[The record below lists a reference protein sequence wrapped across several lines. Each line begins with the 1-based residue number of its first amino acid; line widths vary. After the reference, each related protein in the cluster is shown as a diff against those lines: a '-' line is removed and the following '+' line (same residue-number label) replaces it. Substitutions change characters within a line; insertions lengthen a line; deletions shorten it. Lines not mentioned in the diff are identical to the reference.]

1 MTRRCQPRMTNQCE
15 PTPRPDHQHCTITRS
30 LSAPF
35 DPNKRELGDEFRMW
49 KISTDRNW
57 STSLSKGLL
66 CVIASGEVHTVL
78 CVLFPQTKQ
87 TTFRPWRWC
96 TKLGTAHGWLG
107 QIFSPH
113 IEQVAFSEAS
123 LGAEKSQRLKNA
135 ANRCHT
141 PISLE
146 NHVSRKSSTLTQWA
160 VCSDFIGQWN
170 VDIWPAAAP
179 HLW

>member
-1 MTRRCQPRMTNQCE
+1 MSQEWPISANQHLALITSIVLS
-15 PTPRPDHQHCTITRS
+15 PDLSLHLLTPAKEILGMS
-30 LSAPF
+30 LECGKYQLSEIGWLPF
-35 DPNKRELGDEFRMW
+35 LYARGEL
-49 KISTDRNW
+49 
-57 STSLSKGLL
+57 
-66 CVIASGEVHTVL
+66 HTVL

-87 TTFRPWRWC
+87 TTFCPWRWC
-96 TKLGTAHGWLG
+96 TELGTAYGWPA

-123 LGAEKSQRLKNA
+123 LGAEKSQRLKIA

-141 PISLE
+141 LSLE
-146 NHVSRKSSTLTQWA
+146 NHESGKSSTLTQWA
-160 VCSDFIGQWN
+160 VCLDFIGQWN

>member
-1 MTRRCQPRMTNQCE
+1 MEKWPDVVSQEWAISANQHLDLITSIVLSPDLSLHLLT
-15 PTPRPDHQHCTITRS
+15 PTKES
-30 LSAPF
+30 L
-35 DPNKRELGDEFRMW
+35 GM
-49 KISTDRNW
+49 
-57 STSLSKGLL
+57 SLECGKYQL

-87 TTFRPWRWC
+87 TTFCPWRWC
-96 TKLGTAHGWLG
+96 TELGTAYGWLG